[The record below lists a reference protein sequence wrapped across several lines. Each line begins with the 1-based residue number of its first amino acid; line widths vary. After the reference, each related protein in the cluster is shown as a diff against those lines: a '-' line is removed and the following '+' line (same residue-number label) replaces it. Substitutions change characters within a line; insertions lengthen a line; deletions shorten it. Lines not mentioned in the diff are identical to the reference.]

1 MYLGIDLGTSA
12 LKAVLLADDG
22 RIVAQQ
28 SAPLEVSRPHPQWSE
43 QSPADW
49 WRALTI
55 ALAELARGHAG
66 AMRAVRAI
74 GLSGQMHGAVLLDA
88 AGEVLRPAILWND
101 GRSEPQCAE
110 LTERVP
116 RLAQIAIIDHRRSWT
131 EAARR
136 VTDQIGYAVWPL
148 AKERAPG
155 QTILDTAHQI
165 NRRHDLPLSRADVLA
180 ECRRIATAATTPRTH
195 VRGR

>member
-1 MYLGIDLGTSA
+1 MPVPLSCQIILSDGGRPVPAISPVACKLAQCLAKGILRGWLTEDQ
-12 LKAVLLADDG
+12 AVESVI
-22 RIVAQQ
+22 RVARR
-28 SAPLEVSRPHPQWSE
+28 EHH
-43 QSPADW
+43 
-49 WRALTI
+49 
-55 ALAELARGHAG
+55 LAEDQH
-66 AMRAVRAI
+66 I
-74 GLSGQMHGAVLLDA
+74 
-88 AGEVLRPAILWND
+88 
-101 GRSEPQCAE
+101 
-110 LTERVP
+110 P

-136 VTDQIGYAVWPL
+136 VTDQISYAVWPL